1 MLAQEHLIVPD
12 WPAPARVRALQT
24 TRNGGLSLPPFDGLN
39 LGAHVGDDP
48 GMVAAN
54 RNLLQAL
61 VPSEPVWMNQVHGA
75 GVIVAEQAGRA
86 PEADAG
92 ISHQANAVC
101 VVMTADC
108 LPLLLCDAAATVVA
122 AVHAGWRGL
131 AGGVI
136 EAAVRAMG
144 VPADSLMAWLGPAIG
159 PQAFEVGAEV
169 RDIFLH
175 HDAAAAAAFVPAA
188 LATRESVRAPWPWSE
203 GGERKGEKY
212 LADLYLLARQRLGGL
227 GVRQVYGGGFC
238 THGDKARFYSYRR
251 DGQTGRMASLIWLRS
266 P

>member
-12 WPAPARVRALQT
+12 WPASARVCALQT
-24 TRNGGLSLPPFDGLN
+24 TRNGGLSLPPFGSLN
-39 LGAHVGDDP
+39 LGAHVGDDSV
-48 GMVAAN
+48 MVAAN
-54 RNLLQAL
+54 RSLLQGL
-61 VPSEPVWMNQVHGA
+61 VPSEPVWMNQVHGTA
-75 GVIVAEQAGRA
+75 VVVAEEAGCA
-86 PEADAG
+86 PAADAC
-92 ISHQANAVC
+92 ISHQADAVC

-131 AGGVI
+131 ADGVI

-144 VPADSLMAWLGPAIG
+144 VPAGSLMAWLGPAIG
-159 PQAFEVGAEV
+159 PQAFEVGADV

-175 HDAAAAAAFVPAA
+175 HDVAAAAAFVPSASTKWGA
-188 LATRESVRAPWPWSE
+188 GHSSRPESE
-203 GGERKGEKY
+203 GCEGNGEKY

-227 GVRQVYGGGFC
+227 GVSQVYGGGFC
-238 THGDKARFYSYRR
+238 THSDKARFYSYRR

-266 P
+266 S